1 MSTLGKQPAGI
12 ASSDTGRGCDERRS
26 HVHSVQFYEDDDFLL
41 DGLSRFVGAALLSGN
56 SALVV
61 ATGSHREGLA
71 QRFSERGLDLTPAI
85 SQGRYVSL
93 DASETLSKFM
103 LGGRPD
109 RMLFSRM
116 VGDLIRKLGAAAQ
129 TEHPRV
135 AAFGEMVAVLGAEGK
150 WDAAIQL
157 EKLWNE
163 LAQTH
168 SFKLHCAYPIHF
180 FSQEKDSE
188 VLQTVCWEHSHAVPT
203 EGYTALATDE
213 EQRRNVIL
221 LQQRALA
228 LETEIG
234 ERKKADQARRE
245 SEERLLLAQQIAGIG
260 TFELNVETGVNQWTP
275 ELEAIYG
282 LPPGGFSGTRAA
294 WEALIHPD
302 DRGAVAR
309 LAEASF
315 AAAGSVQ
322 GEWRVVW
329 PDGSLHWIAGKWE
342 VLRDGSGNPLRVTGV
357 NMDIT
362 DRKRAE
368 ETSLQLAAIVQ
379 SANDAIISKD
389 LNGIVTFWN
398 QAAENMFGYPAE
410 EIVGRSILVIV
421 PHELHDQEPRI
432 LAKLKAGETIDHFET
447 VRLRKD
453 GERLNVSL
461 TISPIRSQTGTI
473 IGAAKIVR
481 DITQQKKFEASLRTT
496 EKLAAVGRL
505 AATMAHEI
513 NNPLE
518 AVTNLMYLATHEPD
532 LPARLK
538 SYLRSADR
546 ELRRVSHIARQTL
559 GFYRDNSRSQQFGV
573 AKAVDDVL
581 TIYENR
587 LRLKTLQVE
596 KRIERGLTACTP
608 EGEFKQILSNL
619 IANAIDASKERG
631 RILIRVRAAR
641 HLQFGHQGIRVTM
654 ADEGA
659 GISSEDKQKLFT
671 PFFTTKTEVG
681 TGLGLWVTRDL
692 IGKRGGSIRFRS
704 RNRTKSGT
712 TMSFFMPLQLP
723 AERGTGQLAPMHQ
736 HLRLGTGTGRT
747 PKGRLRNS
755 RIRTV

>member
-1 MSTLGKQPAGI
+1 
-12 ASSDTGRGCDERRS
+12 
-26 HVHSVQFYEDDDFLL
+26 
-41 DGLSRFVGAALLSGN
+41 
-56 SALVV
+56 
-61 ATGSHREGLA
+61 
-71 QRFSERGLDLTPAI
+71 
-85 SQGRYVSL
+85 
-93 DASETLSKFM
+93 
-103 LGGRPD
+103 
-109 RMLFSRM
+109 
-116 VGDLIRKLGAAAQ
+116 
-129 TEHPRV
+129 
-135 AAFGEMVAVLGAEGK
+135 
-150 WDAAIQL
+150 
-157 EKLWNE
+157 
-163 LAQTH
+163 
-168 SFKLHCAYPIHF
+168 
-180 FSQEKDSE
+180 
-188 VLQTVCWEHSHAVPT
+188 
-203 EGYTALATDE
+203 
-213 EQRRNVIL
+213 
-221 LQQRALA
+221 
-228 LETEIG
+228 
-234 ERKKADQARRE
+234 
-245 SEERLLLAQQIAGIG
+245 
-260 TFELNVETGVNQWTP
+260 
-275 ELEAIYG
+275 
-282 LPPGGFSGTRAA
+282 
-294 WEALIHPD
+294 
-302 DRGAVAR
+302 
-309 LAEASF
+309 
-315 AAAGSVQ
+315 
-322 GEWRVVW
+322 
-329 PDGSLHWIAGKWE
+329 
-342 VLRDGSGNPLRVTGV
+342 
-357 NMDIT
+357 MDIT
-362 DRKRAE
+362 DKKRAE
-368 ETSLQLAAIVQ
+368 EASLQLAAIVQ

-398 QAAENMFGYPAE
+398 QAAENMFGYRAE
-410 EIVGRSILVIV
+410 EIVGRSILVII
-421 PHELHDQEPRI
+421 PPELHDQEPQI
-432 LAKLKAGETIDHFET
+432 LAKLKVGETIDHFET

-453 GERLNVSL
+453 GDRLNVSL

-505 AATMAHEI
+505 AATIAHEI

-631 RILIRVRAAR
+631 RILIRARAAH

-659 GISSEDKQKLFT
+659 GISSEDKRKLFT
-671 PFFTTKTEVG
+671 PFFTTKSEVG

-704 RNRTKSGT
+704 RNQIKSGT

-723 AERGTGQLAPMHQ
+723 AERGAGRLAPMHQ
-736 HLRLGTGTGRT
+736 HLRLGTGTDRT

-755 RIRTV
+755 RIRTL